1 MLLANPSSSQPI
13 RVNQT
18 VIITYTV
25 TNITQDFRD
34 SIYFQEEL
42 QYKISADPAYWELH
56 DCMNMH
62 ESGTVQA
69 PRIAQHAQFKIA
81 ATPKQSGLVLV
92 PSCSL
97 ILKSLTGAS
106 DDSSSRRKMV
116 KEVLTG
122 ARCYNTCDWHR
133 VDVL

>member
-1 MLLANPSSSQPI
+1 MPLAPSQPI

-25 TNITQDFRD
+25 TNITQGFRD
-34 SIYFQEEL
+34 STYIQENL
-42 QYKISADPAYWELH
+42 QYKISVDPAYWEL
-56 DCMNMH
+56 NMH
-62 ESGTVQA
+62 ESGTVPA
-69 PRIAQHAQFKIA
+69 PRIAQHVQFKIA

-97 ILKSLTGAS
+97 ILKSLTEAS
-106 DDSSSRRKMV
+106 DDSSSRKKMV